1 MNHSAVTINGIN
13 MFETYKAPLAER
25 HSVQPPEP
33 KTYFQDIP
41 GADGSADLSE
51 VTSGRPIYERREI
64 TMNFSCEYSESQWA
78 TVFSEINKQFNGKE
92 GKIIFEDDQDYYYIG
107 RMSVSEYER
116 KRKVGS
122 FTITVNAEPYKYELL
137 SSLEP
142 WLWDPFNLS
151 KGIIRNY
158 ADISVNGSYT
168 LTIPGTEKWIIP
180 VFIVTGSLTVTFDGT
195 THQLKAGNNKIY
207 SIVIKEGDHV
217 FTFKGTGTVSVD
229 YRGGIL

>member
-1 MNHSAVTINGIN
+1 

-33 KTYFQDIP
+33 KTFFQDIP

-51 VTSGRPIYERREI
+51 VISGRPTYKRREI
-64 TMNFSCEYSESQWA
+64 TMSFNCEQSESKWA
-78 TVFSEINKQFNGKE
+78 TVFSEIQRQFNGKE

-107 RMSVSEYER
+107 RMSVTDYER
-116 KRKVGS
+116 NRKVGS
-122 FTITVNAEPYKYELL
+122 FTISVNAEPYKYELL

-142 WLWDPFNLS
+142 WLWDPFNFV
-151 KGIIRNY
+151 KGLIRNY
-158 ADISVNGSYT
+158 AGISVNGSYT

-180 VFIVTGSLTVTFDGT
+180 QFIVTGSLSVTFEGV
-195 THQLKAGNNKIY
+195 THQLAAGSNKIY
-207 SIVIKEGDHV
+207 SIAVKEGDNILT
-217 FTFKGTGTVSVD
+217 FTGTGTVSVD